1 MSSATMIML
10 DDYPVYYNIR
20 DEFLTED
27 IKEKIMKIV
36 KSIKS
41 GNIPQG
47 VIMIGEMIIIRIG
60 EDEFRIYLGEEEDE

>member
-1 MSSATMIML
+1 MSSATMMIL

-27 IKEKIMKIV
+27 IKERIREII

-47 VIMIGEMIIIRIG
+47 VIMIGEMIIIKIG
-60 EDEFRIYLGEEEDE
+60 EDEFRIYLGEEEE